1 MPEPLLDPLSRP
13 PSPPPPPEPDEWV
26 ATMRGLIVWTV
37 LAVAIAVAV
46 GWMLVTASAALVL
59 IYLSALLAV
68 GLAPLVGELER
79 RAWFFGHRPSR
90 TMATTLVYLTGTVI
104 FVIALVVVVPTIVT
118 QAREFALYAPQAT
131 TRLQSWLMAR
141 GLLQRTVTVQ
151 ELLTKAPA
159 GSDTLGV
166 VFDTVFG
173 LVGGVAGWVTVLML
187 SFYFLIESDGIFLTF
202 VRFFPRPRR
211 MQVRQVA
218 GKITTK
224 VSAWLGGQLLLA
236 GMIGVSTA
244 LILALLGVPYFWV
257 LAILAAAGE
266 LVPYVGPLLA
276 AAPALL
282 VAGGVSLQLAAAV
295 AVFFLVQQQ
304 LENHIVVP
312 RVMENQLGLSAAT
325 VIVALLIGG
334 SLLGMAGVAL
344 AIPTAAI
351 LHVLAQELIP
361 AMEER

>member
-1 MPEPLLDPLSRP
+1 MRAPDVDPLSHP
-13 PSPPPPPEPDEWV
+13 PSPPPPPEPDEYV
-26 ATMRGLIVWTV
+26 ATMRGLIAWTV
-37 LAVAIAVAV
+37 LMVSAAIAL
-46 GWMLVTASAALVL
+46 GWVLITASDALVL
-59 IYLSALLAV
+59 VYLSALLAV
-68 GLAPLVGELER
+68 GLAPLVGYLER
-79 RAWFFGHRPSR
+79 RPLFFGRRPSR
-90 TMATTLVYLTGTVI
+90 VMATTLVYLSGTAI
-104 FVIALVVVVPTIVT
+104 FVVAVVVVVPTIVT
-118 QAREFALYAPQAT
+118 QGREFALYAPQAMT
-131 TRLQSWLMAR
+131 QLQDWLMAR
-141 GLLQRTVTVQ
+141 GLLRRAVTMQ
-151 ELLTKAPA
+151 ELLSKAPG

-166 VFDTVFG
+166 VFDTLFG
-173 LVGGVAGWVTVLML
+173 LVGGVAGWVTVLIL
-187 SFYFLIESDGIFLTF
+187 SFYFLIEADGIFLTF

-244 LILALLGVPYFWV
+244 LVLALLGVPYFWV
-257 LAILAAAGE
+257 LAMLAGAGE

-282 VAGGVSLQLAAAV
+282 VAGGVSLKLAAAV
-295 AVFFLVQQQ
+295 AVFFVIQQQ

-325 VIVALLIGG
+325 VIVALLVGG
-334 SLLGMAGVAL
+334 SLLGVTGIAL

-351 LHVLAQELIP
+351 LHVLAQELVP